1 MIDVTL
7 SPAEIGHLPEVDL
20 RDTTVVVFDVLRA
33 TSSMITG
40 LAHGVAC
47 FFPVKTVEAARA
59 RKEQQ
64 PDLLL
69 AGERNSVP
77 PPAFDLG
84 NSPAEFKNVRD
95 RRIIITTTNGTAAL
109 EQARGAKTILLGALI
124 NTAALAKL
132 IQSSA
137 PRQLLLVCAGTG
149 DRFSLEDAVA
159 AGALL
164 ANLKRTD
171 YSDAAL
177 MVLALYTQVRGDL
190 HACLCNSQ
198 NGRALLA
205 LGKEKDVQDCSQLS
219 VYKTVGIMHGETV
232 VPAEMTVEWKN
243 KP

>member
-1 MIDVTL
+1 MIDVAL
-7 SPAEIGHLPEVDL
+7 SPTEISHLPEADL

-40 LAHGVAC
+40 LAHGVTC
-47 FFPVKTVEAARA
+47 FFPVKTVEAGRGW
-59 RKEQQ
+59 KERQ
-64 PDLLL
+64 PELLL
-69 AGERNSVP
+69 AGERNGVP
-77 PPAFDLG
+77 PPGFDLG
-84 NSPAEFKNVRD
+84 NSPTEFRNVRG
-95 RRIIITTTNGTAAL
+95 RRIIMTTTNGTAAL
-109 EQARGAKTILLGALI
+109 ERARGAKTVLVGALL
-124 NTAALAKL
+124 NMTALANL

-137 PRQLLLVCAGTG
+137 PRELLLVCAGTG

-164 ANLKRTD
+164 ARLKRSD

-177 MVLALYTQVRGDL
+177 MVHALYAQVRADL

-219 VYKTVGIMHGETV
+219 VYETVGIMHDEAV
-232 VPAEMTVEWKN
+232 VPAETTV
-243 KP
+243 